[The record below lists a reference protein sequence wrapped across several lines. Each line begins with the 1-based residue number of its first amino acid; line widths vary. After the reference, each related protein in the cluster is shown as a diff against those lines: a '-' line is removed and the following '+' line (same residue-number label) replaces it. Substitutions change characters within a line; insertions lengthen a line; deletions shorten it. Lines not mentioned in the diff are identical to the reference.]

1 MLSKMSDLEFAA
13 LILQSKLDKLQNPN
27 TPIASKYRCAIRS
40 IQFLNQIEKT
50 RMKES
55 WSIQFWD
62 DEGRRLLPQ
71 EIKMCIRDRS
81 TTVHGSGWDTISD
94 QTGLLATI
102 AQLTARVTALEQA
115 AVNSIGG

>member
-1 MLSKMSDLEFAA
+1 MIANEMLFKMSDLEFAA

-71 EIKMCIRDRS
+71 EITER
-81 TTVHGSGWDTISD
+81 
-94 QTGLLATI
+94 
-102 AQLTARVTALEQA
+102 ALEQ
-115 AVNSIGG
+115 VGDFIKLGYGQGKLCDPYLRKPEDDCSN

>member
-1 MLSKMSDLEFAA
+1 MIANEMLSKMSDLEFAA

-62 DEGRRLLPQ
+62 DEGKRLLPQ
-71 EIKMCIRDRS
+71 EVTDHELERIADLIKLGFGQGKLYDPYLRKAEDDCS
-81 TTVHGSGWDTISD
+81 
-94 QTGLLATI
+94 
-102 AQLTARVTALEQA
+102 
-115 AVNSIGG
+115 N